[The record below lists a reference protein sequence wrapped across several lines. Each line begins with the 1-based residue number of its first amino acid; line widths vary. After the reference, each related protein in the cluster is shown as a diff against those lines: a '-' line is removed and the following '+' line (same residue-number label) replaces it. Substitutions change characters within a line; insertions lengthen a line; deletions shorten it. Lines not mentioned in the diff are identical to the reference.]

1 MEVLRDGVWY
11 TKESGWRSPDINKQG
26 SLNSC
31 TNGTIDHLIVCVKA
45 TQTVNALRPLV
56 CRLARQSSILFLQ
69 NGAGMI
75 EDVNEHL
82 FQDPETRPNYITGVI
97 SHGITLNGAF
107 DITHTGFAATSIGP
121 VPRSH
126 DCMVTDLDEGLP
138 PSTSYLLQ
146 ALPQVPRFNCRSY
159 GWSDILQ
166 LQLEKLSTNA
176 FCNPLCALADS
187 PNKYLF
193 TIPKICHA
201 LMLEI
206 SSVALALPELQG
218 VHGVKERF
226 SPSALEKTVMSI
238 IDRTRETTCSMVWDL
253 RARRETEIRYI
264 NGYWIR
270 RGRELGIP
278 TPLNERLLC
287 RIQSQTAQAIEGN

>member
-1 MEVLRDGVWY
+1 
-11 TKESGWRSPDINKQG
+11 
-26 SLNSC
+26 
-31 TNGTIDHLIVCVKA
+31 
-45 TQTVNALRPLV
+45 
-56 CRLARQSSILFLQ
+56 
-69 NGAGMI
+69 
-75 EDVNEHL
+75 
-82 FQDPETRPNYITGVI
+82 
-97 SHGITLNGAF
+97 
-107 DITHTGFAATSIGP
+107 
-121 VPRSH
+121 
-126 DCMVTDLDEGLP
+126 
-138 PSTSYLLQ
+138 
-146 ALPQVPRFNCRSY
+146 
-159 GWSDILQ
+159 
-166 LQLEKLSTNA
+166 
-176 FCNPLCALADS
+176 
-187 PNKYLF
+187 
-193 TIPKICHA
+193 
-201 LMLEI
+201 MLEI